1 MTARQLLKRGTST
14 LLFPYRAGLIAMPL
28 FFAASGFALG
38 GVTGFD
44 ALTRPSNVSLGAL
57 AGSGRLT
64 GKDEALGSATA
75 GPFIP
80 EFRASALAG
89 AFASQLASA
98 CQGLTSDVPAAFST
112 TRVFPSVCQK
122 SNDCC
127 SSMSLGA

>member
-14 LLFPYRAGLIAMPL
+14 CLFPYRAGLIAMPL
-28 FFAASGFALG
+28 LFAASGFAFG

-44 ALTRPSNVSLGAL
+44 AFTRPSNVSLGAL

-80 EFRASALAG
+80 ECFFVVSASPNAFDTSAFVG
-89 AFASQLASA
+89 AR
-98 CQGLTSDVPAAFST
+98 QGTSEVPAVVDT
-112 TRVFPSVCQK
+112 TRVPSSVPQK
-122 SNDCC
+122 SSSICC
-127 SSMSLGA
+127 AGV

>member
-44 ALTRPSNVSLGAL
+44 ALTRPSNVSLGVL
-57 AGSGRLT
+57 ATCEPFT

-80 EFRASALAG
+80 EFRASNLAG
-89 AFASQLASA
+89 PFASQLAEA
-98 CQGLTSDVPAAFST
+98 LPGLTSVVPAASAT

-122 SNDCC
+122 SNPNC
-127 SSMSLGA
+127 SSCFSGA

>member
-1 MTARQLLKRGTST
+1 VSAAYDLNLGTNKT
-14 LLFPYRAGLIAMPL
+14 CRFPYLAGAIRALPL
-28 FFAASGFALG
+28 PFAASGFALG

-80 EFRASALAG
+80 EFRASQIE
-89 AFASQLASA
+89 FSEITSSA
-98 CQGLTSDVPAAFST
+98 KGC
-112 TRVFPSVCQK
+112 
-122 SNDCC
+122 
-127 SSMSLGA
+127 